1 MLKDV
6 VSATLVASF
15 LTVLLPHFSE
25 QVAAKATE
33 ELRRSCSFVL
43 RYGALVFFPISVLIG
58 TCIPPVL
65 QHVSIGRLDAE
76 ASYSIA
82 MCFAAYGAGL
92 FGEFTA
98 LGLYQALVSLKKVR
112 LMVFIGVFCNFVPNI
127 LLNLLLIGPLGV
139 AGLALSSALVS
150 YICLAAVYWTLRNL
164 IGVDNEKRNLVFVAG
179 CVASAAAMGGIV
191 LAVLQGVRMIGGEG
205 LWSDLL
211 GTTAGGIGGLFAYGA
226 LLLWRSEDARLV
238 WRICRD
244 KVKNML
250 GFSPDQSEG
259 NQGS

>member
-112 LMVFIGVFCNFVPNI
+112 AMLLIGIFCNFVPNI
-127 LLNLLLIGPLGV
+127 VLNLLLIGPLGV
-139 AGLALSSALVS
+139 VGLALSSALVS
-150 YICLAAVYWTLRNL
+150 YICLAAVYWTLRNS
-164 IGVDNEKRNLVFVAG
+164 IGIGREKETVVSVVG
-179 CVASAAAMGGIV
+179 CAAAAAAMGGTA
-191 LAVLQGVRMIGGEG
+191 LAVLQGVRMLGGQG
-205 LWSDLL
+205 LGTDLL
-211 GTTAGGIGGLFAYGA
+211 GTMAGGISGLLAYGA
-226 LLLWRSEDARLV
+226 LVLWRSEDARLG

-244 KVKNML
+244 KAKSVL
-250 GFSPDQSEG
+250 GLSVDRS
-259 NQGS
+259 